1 MKVIVPQTENPMIMF
16 EKSVYEIGDYLEANC
31 SSSAALPVP
40 HLTWFINGK
49 EVDVTLVHHYP
60 HTHHDQ
66 LLSATAKLMVKLSEL
81 HAGNNGY
88 LEISC
93 HSTIPDYPMNH
104 EEYADIRK
112 KTVSIQIILTPVPS
126 SFAVR
131 SMHELALVTMSC
143 IICAKRTLIS

>member
-1 MKVIVPQTENPMIMF
+1 MNFLRIFKLQNMKET
-16 EKSVYEIGDYLEANC
+16 
-31 SSSAALPVP
+31 
-40 HLTWFINGK
+40 FICN
-49 EVDVTLVHHYP
+49 VDVTLVHHYP

-66 LLSATAKLMVKLSEL
+66 LLSATAKLMVKVSEL